1 MAGMARGNC
10 ASESD
15 LSGDGR
21 FSAPCLLQTGSG
33 KNRTGG
39 DVDGLQRWTAEV
51 RGLWNHHP
59 EAGTSRGRTA
69 PVAPQPHHSMSF
81 LKLTT
86 AFLGATAAITAVF
99 SQPVEAQMYGYGNS
113 YQQNIQRGRLSMPSQ
128 SGGIYRSNPPV
139 MQQPNFGQ
147 QQRQPSQRGFGYSN
161 GSYFGF

>member
-1 MAGMARGNC
+1 
-10 ASESD
+10 
-15 LSGDGR
+15 
-21 FSAPCLLQTGSG
+21 
-33 KNRTGG
+33 
-39 DVDGLQRWTAEV
+39 
-51 RGLWNHHP
+51 
-59 EAGTSRGRTA
+59 
-69 PVAPQPHHSMSF
+69 MSF

-99 SQPVEAQMYGYGNS
+99 SQPAEAQMYGYGNS

>member
-1 MAGMARGNC
+1 MNLTSAGTGGLVLPAC
-10 ASESD
+10 SD
-15 LSGDGR
+15 G
-21 FSAPCLLQTGSG
+21 FG
-33 KNRTGG
+33 KKIRTGG
-39 DVDGLQRWTAEV
+39 DVDGLQRWSAEV
-51 RGLWNHHP
+51 RCLWNHHP

-69 PVAPQPHHSMSF
+69 PVAPQPPHSMSF

-86 AFLGATAAITAVF
+86 AFFGATAAITAVF
-99 SQPVEAQMYGYGNS
+99 SQPAEAQMYGYGNS

-147 QQRQPSQRGFGYSN
+147 QQRQPSQRGFGHSN

>member
-1 MAGMARGNC
+1 
-10 ASESD
+10 
-15 LSGDGR
+15 
-21 FSAPCLLQTGSG
+21 
-33 KNRTGG
+33 
-39 DVDGLQRWTAEV
+39 
-51 RGLWNHHP
+51 
-59 EAGTSRGRTA
+59 
-69 PVAPQPHHSMSF
+69 MSF

-113 YQQNIQRGRLSMPSQ
+113 YQQNIQRGRLSMPTQ